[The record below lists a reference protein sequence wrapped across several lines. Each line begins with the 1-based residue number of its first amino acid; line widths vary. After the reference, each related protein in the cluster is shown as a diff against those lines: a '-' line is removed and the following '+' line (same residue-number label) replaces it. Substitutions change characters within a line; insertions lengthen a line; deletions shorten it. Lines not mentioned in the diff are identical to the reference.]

1 MLTNTHIQILSNVY
15 NIYYLI
21 TNILKF
27 IYIYIYIYIDTYTHT
42 RNMNKITSWTN
53 EPDERF
59 N

>member
-27 IYIYIYIYIDTYTHT
+27 IYIYIYIYIYRHIHTY
-42 RNMNKITSWTN
+42 KKYEQDN
-53 EPDERF
+53 ELD
-59 N
+59 